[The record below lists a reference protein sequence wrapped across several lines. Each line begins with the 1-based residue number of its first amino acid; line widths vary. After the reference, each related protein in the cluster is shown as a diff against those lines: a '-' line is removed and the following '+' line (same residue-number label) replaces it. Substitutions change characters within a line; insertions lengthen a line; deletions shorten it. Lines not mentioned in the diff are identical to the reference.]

1 MFCKKMIQIPRD
13 ISRELQSMVDREL
26 EPGESV
32 KWIGM
37 PIPRFFTG
45 ASTGS
50 FLFAIPWTAFAIFWM
65 FGAWHQS
72 ENVPFTL
79 FGVPFVLIGFGI
91 LSVPLFTYRRSFKT
105 VYVITDKRAITF
117 TGGGSTTVRSYP
129 PDTLREIYRKERKDG
144 TGDVVISRRAWR
156 DSDGDRQSEELGF
169 LRVDSPKE
177 IEHMLKYLAEQ
188 AAPSNR

>member
-1 MFCKKMIQIPRD
+1 MIQIPRD

-37 PIPRFFTG
+37 PIPRFFTR

-79 FGVPFVLIGFGI
+79 FGVPFVLIGFGMM
-91 LSVPLFTYRRSFKT
+91 SVPLFTYRRSFKT

-117 TGGGSTTVRSYP
+117 TGGWSTTVRSYP

-177 IEHMLKYLAEQ
+177 IEDMLKHLAEQ

>member
-1 MFCKKMIQIPRD
+1 
-13 ISRELQSMVDREL
+13 MVDREL

-45 ASTGS
+45 ASTGM

-72 ENVPFTL
+72 KNLPFTL
-79 FGVPFVLIGFGI
+79 FGVPFLLAGVGLF
-91 LSVPLFTYRRSFKT
+91 STPLFTYRRSFKT
-105 VYVITDKRAITF
+105 VYVVTDKRAITF
-117 TGGGSTTVRSYP
+117 SGGWSTIVRSYP
-129 PDTLREIYRKERKDG
+129 PDALREIYRKERKDG

-156 DSDGDRQSEELGF
+156 DSDGDRHSEELGF
-169 LRVDSPKE
+169 LRVENPKE
-177 IEHMLKYLAEQ
+177 IEDMLKSLAEQ
-188 AAPSNR
+188 VGPSNGG